1 MCPIDVPRPRPCGP
15 AACARPLAALLAA
28 ALAAILPA
36 PAARAGDA
44 PDDAVA
50 EERAATPPA
59 APAAQAPPKPA
70 EVVFDEL
77 SVVGGPAGVVDVPG
91 SAHVIGKLELV
102 EQRHSDVHRILSRVP
117 GVVMQEEEGYGLRP
131 NIGMRGSG
139 TERSSKITL
148 LEDGVLIAPAPY
160 AAPAAYYFPTPGRM
174 EAFEVRKGS
183 SAIRQGPYTV
193 GGVLNLVST
202 SIPPAAGGRVEGA
215 YGEHATRRLHAF
227 AGDSG
232 ERFGWLLETY
242 QLATDGF
249 KDLDGGGPTGFE
261 LEDYTAKLRWTSR
274 RAARVFQA
282 VELKVGTVGQ
292 DSSETY
298 LGLTDGDF
306 RRTPYRRYA
315 ASAEDHLDTDH
326 DQVQLTWLIQPSAAV
341 DVTTTVYRN
350 DFFRNWYKLQSV
362 SGRGLGDVLENPAAF
377 APELA
382 VLRGEADSADG
393 ALDVR
398 ANRRDYYAEGV
409 QSVLTVRPG
418 GGGRG
423 AAHRLDFGVRVH
435 RDQED
440 RFQHEDGY
448 RMDGGRLVL
457 TDPGS
462 PGSQDNRVS
471 SAEAVALFAQDTV
484 TAGRWTLTPGLRF
497 ESIDYRREN
506 YGRNDPERSGANLS
520 AGENGVNVWIPGLG
534 VAYRASDS
542 LRVFGGVHRGF
553 APPGPGRDEETEAEE
568 SVNYELGLRTAG
580 RPLAI
585 ELVGFYNDY
594 DNLLGADTLS
604 SGGGGTGELFN
615 GGAVEVLGLEAAA
628 RWDLGRARGW
638 ALEVPLRLAY
648 TWTEAEFQTSFETDF
663 ADWAPAVERGDEL
676 PYLPEHQLAAGAGLV
691 GEAWGAHLDLT
702 WVDEMRTTAGRGAI
716 PAGEGADAHLVLDLS
731 ARYRFRF
738 GLEAFVQVR
747 NLTDEVYVAAR
758 RPAGARPGLPRTALV
773 GLSWDF

>member
-1 MCPIDVPRPRPCGP
+1 MCPIDVPRRRRRGP
-15 AACARPLAALLAA
+15 AAAGAPPLSAVFAA
-28 ALAAILPA
+28 ALVAVLLA
-36 PAARAGDA
+36 PGARAAGPS
-44 PDDAVA
+44 PDEAAAEDGAVA
-50 EERAATPPA
+50 
-59 APAAQAPPKPA
+59 APAPPKPA

-91 SAHVIGKLELV
+91 SAHVIGKLELA

-202 SIPPAAGGRVEGA
+202 SIPAAAGGRVEGA

-227 AGDSG
+227 AGDAG

-249 KDLDGGGPTGFE
+249 KELDGGGPTGFE

-274 RAARVFQA
+274 PAARVFQA

-298 LGLTDGDF
+298 LGLTEGDF
-306 RRTPYRRYA
+306 GRTPYRRYA
-315 ASAEDHLDTDH
+315 ASAEDRLDTDH
-326 DQVQLTWLIQPSAAV
+326 DQVQLTWLVQPGAAV

-350 DFFRNWYKLQSV
+350 DFFRNWYKLDSV
-362 SGRGLGDVLENPAAF
+362 SGRSLSDVLEDPGAF
-377 APELA
+377 ASELA
-382 VLRGEADSADG
+382 VLRGAADSDDG
-393 ALDVR
+393 ALSVR

-409 QSVLTVRPG
+409 QSVVTVRPG
-418 GGGRG
+418 VGRG
-423 AAHRLDFGVRVH
+423 AAHRLDLGVRVH
-435 RDQED
+435 RDEED
-440 RFQHEDGY
+440 RFQHDDGY
-448 RMDGGRLVL
+448 RMADGRMVL
-457 TDPGS
+457 TDPGA
-462 PGSQDNRVS
+462 PGSQSNRVS
-471 SAEAVALFAQDTV
+471 SAEALALFAQDTV

-497 ESIDYRREN
+497 ESIDYRRED
-506 YGRNDPERSGANLS
+506 YGRDDPERSGADLS
-520 AGENGVNVWIPGLG
+520 LRENGVDVWIPGLG
-534 VAYRASDS
+534 VAYRASDA
-542 LRVFGGVHRGF
+542 LRVFAGVHKGF
-553 APPGPGRDEETEAEE
+553 APPGPGRDEQTEAEE

-580 RPLAI
+580 RPLAV

-604 SGGGGTGELFN
+604 SGGSGTGELFN
-615 GGAVEVLGLEAAA
+615 GGAVEVVGLEAAA

-638 ALEVPLRLAY
+638 ALGVPLRLAY
-648 TWTEAEFQTSFETDF
+648 TWTEAEFRTSFETDF

-676 PYLPEHQLAAGAGLV
+676 PYLPEHQLAAGAGLL
-691 GEAWGAHLDLT
+691 GEAWGAHLDLI
-702 WVDEMRTTAGRGAI
+702 WVDQMRTTAGRGPIA
-716 PAGEGADAHLVLDLS
+716 AGEGTDAHLLLDL
-731 ARYRFRF
+731 AAEYRFGS
-738 GLEAFVQVR
+738 GLAAFVQVR

-758 RPAGARPGLPRTALV
+758 RPAGARPGLPRTALI